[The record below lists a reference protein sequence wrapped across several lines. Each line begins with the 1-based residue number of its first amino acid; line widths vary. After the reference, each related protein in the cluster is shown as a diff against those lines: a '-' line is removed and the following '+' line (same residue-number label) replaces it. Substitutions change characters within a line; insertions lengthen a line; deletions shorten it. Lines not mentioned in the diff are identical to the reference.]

1 MRNVCAANVF
11 RLTKSDGETTEIG
24 VPEAAAIRSKEPLEV
39 GDPRQMFV
47 RVDAITKH
55 SNRGA
60 VELPDTP
67 GRYVSAEF
75 RDPLFDTKPNPY
87 IAAMDS
93 GDLIEVTAV
102 PSLRAGELQKL
113 YIMALAAKAAA

>member
-1 MRNVCAANVF
+1 LCRWGSTNIKPADSRYDRGTSGGQVN
-11 RLTKSDGETTEIG
+11 
-24 VPEAAAIRSKEPLEV
+24 
-39 GDPRQMFV
+39 
-47 RVDAITKH
+47 

-67 GRYVSAEF
+67 GRYVAAEF
-75 RDPLFDTKPNPY
+75 RDPLFETKPNPY

-102 PSLRAGELQKL
+102 PSLRAGELNKL
-113 YIMALAAKAAA
+113 YIMALAGKAGA